1 MILPENL
8 QVQLST
14 NSQSLCVLIYHPQA
28 DSPVGSPGVTTLPCN
43 LSVLSHGAECWQWPE
58 AIPHYMGFPWHTHT
72 HTLMIASWS

>member
-14 NSQSLCVLIYHPQA
+14 NSQSLCVLMYHPQA

-43 LSVLSHGAECWQWPE
+43 LSVLSHGAEC
-58 AIPHYMGFPWHTHT
+58 
-72 HTLMIASWS
+72 